1 MLVISHLLSSL
12 SHRVSFDEGRQ
23 WDQHSFSMV
32 PLFVDGVL
40 VEPGIDSQIM
50 T

>member
-1 MLVISHLLSSL
+1 MVMLCETR
-12 SHRVSFDEGRQ
+12 RVSFDEGRQ
-23 WDQHSFSMV
+23 WTQHSFSSV

-40 VEPGIDSQIM
+40 VEAGADNQIM